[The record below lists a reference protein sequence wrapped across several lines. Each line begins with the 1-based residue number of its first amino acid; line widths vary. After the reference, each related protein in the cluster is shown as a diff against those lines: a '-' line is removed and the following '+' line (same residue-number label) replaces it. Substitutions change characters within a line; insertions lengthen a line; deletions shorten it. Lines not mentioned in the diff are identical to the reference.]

1 MLIFVCRKRGRKLSV
16 PGADHGGQRFF
27 RFSILAVI
35 SACVQRFNARDVTS
49 TCLHR
54 IRCTRQRD
62 VTVVCWLLAE
72 QQARMIQRLVDAR
85 AQAETVVQPIR
96 RHHVHVVG
104 VSRRERELRL
114 NTCGMRVF
122 LIVR

>member
-1 MLIFVCRKRGRKLSV
+1 MSV
-16 PGADHGGQRFF
+16 PGADHGRQRFF
-27 RFSILAVI
+27 SLCILAVI
-35 SACVQRFNARDVTS
+35 SARVQRFNARDVTGAR
-49 TCLHR
+49 LHD

-85 AQAETVVQPIR
+85 ARAETVVQPIR
-96 RHHVHVVG
+96 RHHVHLVDVA
-104 VSRRERELRL
+104 RRERELRL